1 MKRNKLKRISLAAGA
16 TALLAAVTPAAAQS
30 VDALLDTLVNKG
42 VITVK
47 EANDLRE
54 KSDQDFSTAFAA
66 KTGMPDWVTAFKING
81 DFRGRYEGFYAN
93 NENFVDQNRWRYRA
107 RIGFTAVMKD
117 NFEVGIKL
125 GSGNIDGA
133 NGISAGV
140 DPISNNQTLQNNA
153 SKKGI
158 FIDQAYAKWTPLTTP
173 DMNGSLTFGKMQSP
187 LTFTPLVFDNDYT
200 PEGGAIQLGYN
211 LSSQHSL
218 TFVSGAFI
226 LDNNASTSQNPFM
239 FNNQVLLNST
249 WSPKLSTSLGTA
261 FLWIDHANQL
271 GSGAVP
277 NINYG
282 NSRDLV
288 LAPINGILPPKYAFN
303 PFVLDASATY
313 SLASFPMYPGAF
325 PITVAGEGVVNPAVP
340 GSDKVGGL
348 WNGTSFGGSTVTDP
362 GKYAYS
368 AGITFG
374 KAGKKGTWE
383 VSYTWR
389 YLGANAWYEEL
400 TDSDFG
406 SYVQYANPAYAAVA
420 GGVTPNPG
428 AKIGAHGYASGT
440 NNKGSILKFAYS
452 PYDMLT
458 LSATWFR
465 TSVINEQLIAMPG
478 FNWDSTMNRLQIDA
492 MLKF

>member
-1 MKRNKLKRISLAAGA
+1 MKLNRISLAAGA
-16 TALLAAVTPAAAQS
+16 TALLAAATPVAAQS

-42 VITVK
+42 VLTVK

-81 DFRGRYEGFYAN
+81 DFRGRYEGYYAN
-93 NENFVDQNRWRYRA
+93 NANFVDQNRWRYRA

-117 NFEVGIKL
+117 NFEVGLKL
-125 GSGNIDGA
+125 GSGNLDS
-133 NGISAGV
+133 GIPTGGI

-173 DMNGSLTFGKMQSP
+173 DMNGALTFGKMQNP
-187 LTFTPLVFDNDYT
+187 LTFTPLVMDFDYT
-200 PEGGAIQLGYN
+200 PEGGAVQLGYT
-211 LSSQHSL
+211 LGSQHNL
-218 TFVSGAFI
+218 NFVSGAFI
-226 LDNNASTSQNPFM
+226 LDNNGSTSQNPFM
-239 FNNQVLLNST
+239 FANQVLLNST
-249 WSPKLSTSLGTA
+249 WTPKLNTQLGAA

-277 NINYG
+277 YINAG
-282 NSRDLV
+282 NTRISSTPN
-288 LAPINGILPPKYAFN
+288 PINGANYPKYAFN
-303 PFVLDASATY
+303 PLVLNASATY
-313 SLASFPMYPGAF
+313 TLASFPMYPGAF

-340 GSDKVGGL
+340 GSDTISGL
-348 WNGTSFGGSTVTDP
+348 WQPAGTGSTVTDP

-368 AGITFG
+368 TGITFG

-389 YLGANAWYEEL
+389 YLGANSWYDQM

-406 SYVQYANPAYAAVA
+406 SYYQYGPSGYPVGGSAKDAN
-420 GGVTPNPG
+420 GNNKTG
-428 AKIGAHGYASGT
+428 IGSYGYVSGT
-440 NNKGSILKFAYS
+440 NNKGSILKFSYS

-465 TSVINEQLIAMPG
+465 TSVINEQLLAMPG
-478 FNWDSTMNRLQIDA
+478 YNWDSTMNRLQIDA